1 MEVKLRPS
9 YSSGLLFMLPERER
23 TAKARGVL
31 WGYFE
36 PLGWCCWDFEA
47 LGGGGGV
54 SYQTFL

>member
-1 MEVKLRPS
+1 
-9 YSSGLLFMLPERER
+9 MLPERER

-47 LGGGGGV
+47 LGGGGV
-54 SYQTFL
+54 HTKHFFDLLKWPEV